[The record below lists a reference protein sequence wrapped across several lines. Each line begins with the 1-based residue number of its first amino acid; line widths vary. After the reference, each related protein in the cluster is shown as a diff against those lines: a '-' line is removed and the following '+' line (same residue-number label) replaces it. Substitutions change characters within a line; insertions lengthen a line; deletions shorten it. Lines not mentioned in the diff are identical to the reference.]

1 VNFLGSFVRFIDGLN
16 DWIGRGVAWLVIPMV
31 VITFLVATLRY
42 GFSIGWVSMQESYM
56 WLHGIV
62 FMVGAGYT
70 LLHGGHVRVDVFYR
84 PASARYKAWV
94 DLFGSLFLLLPVIAM
109 VYIYSYPYV
118 MTSWS
123 RLEGSHETGGLQGL
137 FLYKSVILIFCA
149 LIGLQGL
156 SLAARSILVLAGHRE
171 FEIKE
176 EEHEGI

>member
-1 VNFLGSFVRFIDGLN
+1 MNFLGSFVRFVDGLN

-94 DLFGSLFLLLPVIAM
+94 DLFGSLLLLMPVIIM

-118 MTSWS
+118 MTSWH
-123 RLEGSHETGGLQGL
+123 RLEGSHETGGLPGL
-137 FLYKSVILIFCA
+137 FLYKSVILVFCV
-149 LIGLQGL
+149 LIALQGL
-156 SLAARSILVLAGHRE
+156 SLAARSILVLTGHKE
-171 FEIKE
+171 FEIQE
-176 EEHEGI
+176 EEHEGV

>member
-1 VNFLGSFVRFIDGLN
+1 MNFLGSFVRFIDGLN

-137 FLYKSVILIFCA
+137 FLYKSVILIFCV

>member
-1 VNFLGSFVRFIDGLN
+1 MRFLGNFVRFIDGLN

-42 GFSIGWVSMQESYM
+42 GFSVGWVSMQESYM
-56 WLHGIV
+56 WLYGIM

-94 DLFGSLFLLLPVIAM
+94 DLFGTLFLMTPVIIM
-109 VYIYSYPYV
+109 MMIYSYPYV
-118 MTSWS
+118 ENSWI
-123 RLEGSHETGGLQGL
+123 RLEGSHQTGGLPGL
-137 FLYKSVILIFCA
+137 FLYKSVILVFCV
-149 LIGLQGL
+149 LMLLQGL
-156 SLAARSILVLAGHRE
+156 SLAARSVLVLTGHKE

-176 EEHEGI
+176 EEHEGV

>member
-1 VNFLGSFVRFIDGLN
+1 MNFLGSFVRFIDGLN